1 MPSGSNWHKPCKLN
15 QHNPLTLRKSIM
27 VPKSLH
33 TVTALINVAKLIK
46 QSSPALENA
55 KAVEQALNVL
65 GYNIGFDDY
74 KLTEQAIAKLNKTT
88 KV

>member
-1 MPSGSNWHKPCKLN
+1 
-15 QHNPLTLRKSIM
+15 M

-46 QSSPALENA
+46 QSSPTLDNA

-65 GYNIGFDDY
+65 GYNIEFDSY
-74 KLTEQAIAKLNKTT
+74 KLTEQAIAKLNK
-88 KV
+88 KG